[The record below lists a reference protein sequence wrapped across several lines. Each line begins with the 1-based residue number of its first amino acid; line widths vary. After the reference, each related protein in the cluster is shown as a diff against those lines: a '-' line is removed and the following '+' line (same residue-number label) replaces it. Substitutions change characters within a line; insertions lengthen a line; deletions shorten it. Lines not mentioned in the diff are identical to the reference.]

1 MPNEEVRQ
9 KECVKRKIPK
19 IVFLIC
25 VPSFLTEFE
34 GFYKRFRLEVYI
46 DEGEGREWEILYP
59 HLGVKRNEK

>member
-1 MPNEEVRQ
+1 MNPTLEF
-9 KECVKRKIPK
+9 P
-19 IVFLIC
+19 
-25 VPSFLTEFE
+25 EFE